1 MSETVDCIAKSGVVD
16 HLDDRNIY
24 IRIISVSACATC
36 HAKGICTSVE
46 TTEKLITVQREEA
59 PEVSPGQ
66 TVVVRMNSGNGNLA
80 VIFGYLLPFIILI
93 LTLIILSGFM
103 PEGWAG
109 LIAIIALLP
118 YYSRL
123 YLFRDSLK
131 KRFRFTIE

>member
-24 IRIISVSACATC
+24 IRILSVSACSAC
-36 HAKGICTSVE
+36 HAKGACTSVE
-46 TTEKLITVQREEA
+46 STEKLITVDREHA

-66 TVVVRMNSGNGNLA
+66 TVNVRMDAGNGNLA
-80 VIFGYLLPFIILI
+80 VVFGYLLPFLILI
-93 LTLIILSGFM
+93 VTLVILSVFL

-109 LIAIIALLP
+109 LFAIIILIP
-118 YYSRL
+118 YYSGL